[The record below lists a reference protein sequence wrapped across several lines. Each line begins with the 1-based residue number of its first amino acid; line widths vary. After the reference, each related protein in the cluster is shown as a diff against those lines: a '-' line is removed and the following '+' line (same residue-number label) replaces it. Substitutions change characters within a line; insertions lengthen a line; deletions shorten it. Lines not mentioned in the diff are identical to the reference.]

1 MRARPYIFHGHGLSS
16 GRRNGR
22 VKRAEKLASVGL
34 PAQRPSLL
42 STRADYAFRPFHAAL
57 SRTRAFPPRKNPKER
72 GEKRKKERKKGRRK
86 GLPPIYSPLY
96 RPAIKT
102 RFELFDLTESNN
114 HPRLVVSL
122 ERASEKLFTLEP
134 VLRGKH

>member
-1 MRARPYIFHGHGLSS
+1 MLSGPFTLPSRGLALFPR
-16 GRRNGR
+16 GKTQRR
-22 VKRAEKLASVGL
+22 
-34 PAQRPSLL
+34 
-42 STRADYAFRPFHAAL
+42 
-57 SRTRAFPPRKNPKER
+57 ER
-72 GEKRKKERKKGRRK
+72 EEKKERKEGRRK